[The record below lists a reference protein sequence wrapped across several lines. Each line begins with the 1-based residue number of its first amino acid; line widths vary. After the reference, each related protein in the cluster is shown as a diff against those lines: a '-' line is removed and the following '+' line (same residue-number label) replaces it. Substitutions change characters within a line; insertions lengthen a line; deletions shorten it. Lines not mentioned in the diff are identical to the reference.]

1 MTATTILPPPSLSL
15 SLQCPFCNKPFL
27 YKAHL
32 ANPHLG
38 HLLTFKFPHRRENGG
53 GCHCRC
59 CEIRRFRSRVHYYRV
74 TQHLGIN
81 CHQFSANH
89 SLLTWE
95 GSIHRI
101 LKKIPA
107 MNFSLSPCN
116 LVRCYKSAPARF
128 RISFGSFRHLASQKW
143 ERSCVR
149 TGMQVCSKYRTP
161 SDREGGRAI
170 WNARG
175 RAASLSPSSSLAC
188 KLFGMGKSSFSS
200 LPYSIPQSVRTQ
212 FEGAGALF
220 RRLDSSKS
228 DGAFTSFRLAR
239 RRPQSNLLVRNLSHI
254 S

>member
-1 MTATTILPPPSLSL
+1 M
-15 SLQCPFCNKPFL
+15 
-27 YKAHL
+27 
-32 ANPHLG
+32 
-38 HLLTFKFPHRRENGG
+38 
-53 GCHCRC
+53 
-59 CEIRRFRSRVHYYRV
+59 
-74 TQHLGIN
+74 GIN

-128 RISFGSFRHLASQKW
+128 RISFGSFRHLASQKL

-149 TGMQVCSKYRTP
+149 AGMQLGPKYRTP
-161 SDREGGRAI
+161 SDGEGGRAI

-175 RAASLSPSSSLAC
+175 RGASFSLSSSLAC

-200 LPYSIPQSVRTQ
+200 LSYSIPQSVRTQ
-212 FEGAGALF
+212 FAGAGASF

-228 DGAFTSFRLAR
+228 DGAFTSFRFAR
-239 RRPQSNLLVRNLSHI
+239 
-254 S
+254 